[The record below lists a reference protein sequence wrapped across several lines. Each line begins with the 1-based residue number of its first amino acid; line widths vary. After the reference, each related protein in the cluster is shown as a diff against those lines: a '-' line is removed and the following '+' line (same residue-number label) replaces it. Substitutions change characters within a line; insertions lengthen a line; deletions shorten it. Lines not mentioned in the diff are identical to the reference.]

1 MSKRKHPSKKSINL
15 AIGKLS
21 DFTPMK
27 LSLGKMDRK
36 ISFKDIIQKRL
47 TIEITLDDLKPND
60 LTKLISKNSVQA
72 TPRTPDIP
80 PPPPPPSPEKRK
92 RQSTRKNK
100 ETQIKSVDII
110 RISKEGRR

>member
-80 PPPPPPSPEKRK
+80 PPPPSPEKRK

-100 ETQIKSVDII
+100 ETQIKNVDII